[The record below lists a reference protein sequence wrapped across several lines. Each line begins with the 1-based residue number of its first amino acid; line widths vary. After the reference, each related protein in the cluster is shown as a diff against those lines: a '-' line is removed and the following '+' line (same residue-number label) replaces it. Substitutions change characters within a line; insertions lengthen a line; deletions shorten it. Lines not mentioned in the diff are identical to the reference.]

1 MAYKFQL
8 GNAKM
13 AGTLQQG
20 GGLVSTDVDDTTA
33 ANIVAEIDNNEIPG
47 AKLVDASVTVL
58 QMAANSVDSS
68 ELVDGSVDLSH
79 MSANSIDSD
88 QYVDG
93 SIDLAHMSANSI
105 DSDQYVDGSIDLA
118 HMSANSIDSDQYV
131 DGSIDEAHLAD
142 DAVSLAKMAAIARGS
157 IISGNASGAPAA
169 LAVGTAHQFLQSDG
183 TDLAYVSMS
192 GDATL
197 AAGVLSIGATKVTDA
212 MINDDVATALAGA
225 GIAAASGVLSLDLD
239 ELSALGS
246 AALHQTQDHFM
257 FSDNGTEKKITFSNL
272 QDAVFADVSGDAT
285 VAAGGA
291 LTIAA
296 GAVEVGMMAANS
308 IDSDQYVDGSIDVA
322 HMSANSIDS
331 DQYVDGSVDNVHLAN
346 SALTIGSTSIS
357 LGATSTILAG
367 LTSLDCT
374 AANQS
379 IYASA
384 GANIITLG
392 GGSSTIRVAG
402 DFEVLGAVTSIQT
415 ETVEINDH
423 NLVLDFNNS
432 TSAVINGAGI
442 TIEGGSGDDVT
453 FAWNSTSEAME
464 LKLGSTPAL
473 LKADIEGSL
482 IEAVNT
488 VSDANNA
495 IRVGINVGLAP
506 ATAAR
511 TWTLPSSASMAVG
524 LSVKVK
530 AYPNTG
536 TYAITIARDA
546 GAQKID
552 GVAADITLESDSAAI
567 TLLYVAANEWVVM

>member
-13 AGTLQQG
+13 AGTLEQA
-20 GGLVSTDVDDTTA
+20 GGLVGTDVDDATA
-33 ANIVAEIDNNEIPG
+33 VNIVAEIDAGAIPI
-47 AKLVDASVTVL
+47 AKLAESAISGKALGTNLDSLAVASNSGLTMTSYNGSAGVSDLAVVL
-58 QMAANSVDSS
+58 
-68 ELVDGSVDLSH
+68 DGSGGLEFNASSGIRLEAAV
-79 MSANSIDSD
+79 AGN
-88 QYVDG
+88 G
-93 SIDLAHMSANSI
+93 LAHSSGVLSVGVD
-105 DSDQYVDGSIDLA
+105 DSGIEIS
-118 HMSANSIDSDQYV
+118 SDALRLKDNGV
-131 DGSIDEAHLAD
+131 T
-142 DAVSLAKMAAIARGS
+142 LAKMAGIARGS
-157 IISGNASGAPAA
+157 IISGDASGDPAA
-169 LAVGTAHQFLQSDG
+169 LAVGSAHQFLQSDG

-212 MINDDVATALAGA
+212 MINDDVAAALAGA

-246 AALHQTQDHFM
+246 AALHQTEDHFM
-257 FSDNGTEKKITFSNL
+257 FSDNGIEKKITFSNL

-291 LTIAA
+291 LTIAT
-296 GAVEVGMMAANS
+296 GAVEHAMLAGDAVDGDNIADNS
-308 IDSDQYVDGSIDVA
+308 VNSEHYVDA
-322 HMSANSIDS
+322 
-331 DQYVDGSVDNVHLAN
+331 SVDNVHLAN

-392 GGSSTIRVAG
+392 GESSTIRVAG
-402 DFEVLGAVTSIQT
+402 DLEVSGAVTSIQT

-432 TSAVINGAGI
+432 TGAVINGAGI

-453 FAWNSTSEAME
+453 FAWNSTSLAME
-464 LKLGSTPAL
+464 LKIGSSAAL
-473 LKADIEGSL
+473 LKADVQGDL
-482 IEAVNT
+482 IEAVQLIG
-488 VSDANNA
+488 DANGSLAVGMNA
-495 IRVGINVGLAP
+495 PSAAASAP
-506 ATAAR
+506 R
-511 TWTLPSSASMAVG
+511 TWTLPASAGMMAG
-524 LSVKVK
+524 QSIKIK
-530 AYPNTG
+530 AYANAG
-536 TYAITIARDA
+536 THTVTIARA
-546 GAQKID
+546 AVGQKID
-552 GVAADITLESDSAAI
+552 GSAADISLESDSAGI
-567 TLLYVAANEWVVM
+567 TLMYVAANEWMVM